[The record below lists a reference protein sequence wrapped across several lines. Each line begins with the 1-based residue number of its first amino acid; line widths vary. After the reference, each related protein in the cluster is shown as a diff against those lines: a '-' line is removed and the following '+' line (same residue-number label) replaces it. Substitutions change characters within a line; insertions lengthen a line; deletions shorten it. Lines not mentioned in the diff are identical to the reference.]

1 MLENFLLGAVRC
13 LVVLFALVQW
23 TVLAL
28 ARLAAIVLGLPVVAV
43 AAFFPQA
50 GVSASDGRPIV
61 NLPRWAWL
69 WGNDFD
75 GLDGDK
81 RAWWADNCDALV
93 LFGLLP
99 LLRRLR
105 LPVPAL
111 PVTSWLA
118 RFWWAAVRNPA
129 NNMRLLPLFS
139 CPVSEC
145 QFGHLGQAVVE
156 DKPGLGGWQFV
167 AAGRPGRLNL
177 WCGFY
182 LVRELTSTRAF
193 VIRLGFKIK
202 PEHAGAIGEPAK
214 GLTFKV
220 NPWKEI

>member
-1 MLENFLLGAVRC
+1 MFETLCLGALWC
-13 LVVLFALVQW
+13 LVMSFALLQW
-23 TVLAL
+23 SALVL
-28 ARLAAIVLGLPVVAV
+28 ARLGAIVVGLPVVAV
-43 AAFFPQA
+43 AAFFPVT
-50 GVSASDGRPIV
+50 GTSASDGREIV
-61 NLPRWAWL
+61 NLRRWAWL

-81 RAWWADNCDALV
+81 RNWWADNCDALV

-99 LLRRLR
+99 LLRRFG

-145 QFGHLGQAVVE
+145 LIGCLGQPLVE
-156 DKPGLGGWQFV
+156 DKPGKGGWQFV
-167 AAGRPGRLNL
+167 VAKRPGGWNL

-182 LVRELTSTRAF
+182 LVRQLTDTRAF
-193 VIRLGFKIK
+193 VVRLGFKIR
-202 PEHAGAIGEPAK
+202 PEHAGSSEPAK
-214 GLTFKV
+214 GLTFKL

>member
-1 MLENFLLGAVRC
+1 MLEKFLLGAVRC

-23 TVLAL
+23 TVLVV
-28 ARLAAIVLGLPVVAV
+28 ARVAAIAAGFPVVAL
-43 AAFFPQA
+43 AAFFPVA
-50 GVSASDGRPIV
+50 AVSVSDGRPIV
-61 NLPRWAWL
+61 NLRRWAWL

-81 RAWWADNCDALV
+81 RNWWADNCDALV

-99 LLRRLR
+99 LLRRLG
-105 LPVPAL
+105 LPLPAL

-129 NNMRLLPLFS
+129 NNMRQLALFS

-145 QFGHLGQAVVE
+145 LIGCLGQVLVE
-156 DKPGLGGWQFV
+156 DKPGRGGWQFV
-167 AAGRPGRLNL
+167 VAKRPGRLNL

-182 LVRELTSTRAF
+182 LVRQLTDTRAF
-193 VIRLGFKIK
+193 VIRLGFKIR
-202 PEHAGAIGEPAK
+202 PEHAGSSEPAK
-214 GLTFKV
+214 GLTFKL